1 MESVET
7 MLFRQLFDPESSTYT
22 YLIADLS
29 IQEAI
34 LVDPVLEQVD
44 RDLQILEELG
54 VTLRYCLE
62 THIHADHI
70 TGTNQLRKL
79 TRCRSIVPQ
88 NAYTICADRQ
98 IQNGEILRL
107 GDIQIQAIATPGHT
121 DSHFAYLINDD
132 RVLTGDSLLIRS
144 CGRTDFQNGDAGK
157 LYDSIT
163 QQLFTL
169 PDKTLVYPGHDYW
182 GHTMSTIGEEKCWNP
197 RLVDCPGDPATRK
210 SRAAFI
216 EFMANLDLPI
226 PKKMVEA
233 VPANEL
239 CGKTL

>member
-1 MESVET
+1 

-22 YLIADLS
+22 YLIADVY

-44 RDLQILEELG
+44 RDLQTLEELG

-70 TGTNQLRKL
+70 TGTDQLRKL

-88 NAYTICADRQ
+88 NPHTICADRQ
-98 IQNGEILRL
+98 IQDGEILRL

-163 QQLFTL
+163 QRLFTL
-169 PDKTLVYPGHDYW
+169 PDTTLVYPGHDYW
-182 GHTMSTIGEEKCWNP
+182 GHAISTIGEEKCWNP
-197 RLVDCPGDPATRK
+197 RFVDSPGDPATRK

-216 EFMANLDLPI
+216 ELMANLDLPI
-226 PKKMVEA
+226 PHKMVEA